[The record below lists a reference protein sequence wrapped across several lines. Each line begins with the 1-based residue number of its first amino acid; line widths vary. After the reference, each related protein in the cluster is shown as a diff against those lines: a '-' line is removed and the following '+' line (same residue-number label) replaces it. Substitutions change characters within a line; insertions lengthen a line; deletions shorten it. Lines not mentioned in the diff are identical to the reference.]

1 MVELARET
9 RAEAG
14 AVQRTLLAESYYGLR
29 LAQQIT
35 AVREE
40 TFRGLENHYE
50 NALKLEATGM
60 TDKAARLFA
69 QVNMD
74 EAKRELEAAR
84 KEEAVVQNA
93 LKTLLNIEAESGNIA
108 PTSPLFM
115 NDSLPPKMLFVL
127 SAHTSNYLINQLN
140 LQESM
145 SKQQLKIDR
154 SGYMP
159 NIALFGKQTLYSH
172 GIQSNLL
179 PRTMIGVG
187 FTWNLFDGL
196 EREKRIR
203 QTKLTNQ
210 TLTLGQA
217 KAKDD
222 IAVGIDKLYSQMEKA
237 QDNVRALNTTIE
249 LSEEL
254 VRMRKKAFAEGMATS
269 TEVIDAETML
279 SKIKV
284 ARLAAYY
291 EYDIA
296 LMNLLA
302 LCGTPEQFGRYAS
315 VSTNALPA
323 SENTNQ

>member
-1 MVELARET
+1 
-9 RAEAG
+9 
-14 AVQRTLLAESYYGLR
+14 
-29 LAQQIT
+29 
-35 AVREE
+35 
-40 TFRGLENHYE
+40 
-50 NALKLEATGM
+50 
-60 TDKAARLFA
+60 
-69 QVNMD
+69 MD

-93 LKTLLNIEAESGNIA
+93 LKTLLNIEGENGEITPS
-108 PTSPLFM
+108 SPLFI
-115 NDSLPPKMLFVL
+115 NDSLPPKMEFIL
-127 SAHTSNYLINQLN
+127 SVNTSNYLVNQLN
-140 LQESM
+140 LQEHM
-145 SKQQLKIDR
+145 AKQQVKIDQ

-203 QTKLTNQ
+203 QSKLTRQ
-210 TLTLGQA
+210 TLVLGQA

-222 IAVGIDKLYSQMEKA
+222 LAVGVDKLYSQMQKA

-254 VRMRKKAFAEGMATS
+254 VRMRKKAFTEGMATS

-279 SKIKV
+279 AKVKV

-291 EYDIA
+291 EYDVA

-302 LCGTPEQFGRYAS
+302 LCGTPEQFKQYAATS
-315 VSTNALPA
+315 PGNLLK
-323 SENTNQ
+323 EE